1 MLWLI
6 NKSGT
11 PVKYLNKVR
20 KIMNFIIKGYPKE
33 SFYNQKKEDSLL
45 MIRAASVRK
54 LHIIVLGVQTG
65 LKTP

>member
-20 KIMNFIIKGYPKE
+20 KIMNFIILRAT
-33 SFYNQKKEDSLL
+33 QKNPSTIKKKKI
-45 MIRAASVRK
+45 IR
-54 LHIIVLGVQTG
+54 
-65 LKTP
+65 

>member
-20 KIMNFIIKGYPKE
+20 KIMNFIIKGYPKK
-33 SFYNQKKEDSLL
+33 SFYNKKKEDYLV
-45 MIRAASVRK
+45 MIRAALVCK
-54 LHIIVLGVQTG
+54 LHIIVLGVQPG

>member
-20 KIMNFIIKGYPKE
+20 KIMNFIIKGYPKK
-33 SFYNQKKEDSLL
+33 SFYNKKKEDYLV
-45 MIRAASVRK
+45 MIRAALVCN
-54 LHIIVLGVQTG
+54 LHIIVLGVQPG

>member
-11 PVKYLNKVR
+11 PVKYLDKVR
-20 KIMNFIIKGYPKE
+20 KIMNFIIKGYPKK
-33 SFYNQKKEDSLL
+33 SFYNKKKEDSLV
-45 MIRAASVRK
+45 MIRAASVCK
-54 LHIIVLGVQTG
+54 LHIIVLGVQPG

>member
-33 SFYNQKKEDSLL
+33 SFYNKKKKRRLL
-45 MIRAASVRK
+45 GDDQRSI
-54 LHIIVLGVQTG
+54 G
-65 LKTP
+65 L

>member
-20 KIMNFIIKGYPKE
+20 KIMNFIIKGYPKK
-33 SFYNQKKEDSLL
+33 SFYNQKKEDYLV
-45 MIRAASVRK
+45 MIRAALVCK
-54 LHIIVLGVQTG
+54 LHIIVLGVQPG
-65 LKTP
+65 FKTP

>member
-20 KIMNFIIKGYPKE
+20 KIMNFIIKGYPKKILLQ
-33 SFYNQKKEDSLL
+33 YKKRRLL
-45 MIRAASVRK
+45 GDDQSSI
-54 LHIIVLGVQTG
+54 G
-65 LKTP
+65 L

>member
-20 KIMNFIIKGYPKE
+20 KIMNFIIKGYPKK
-33 SFYNQKKEDSLL
+33 SFYNKKKRRLFRDDQSS
-45 MIRAASVRK
+45 I
-54 LHIIVLGVQTG
+54 G
-65 LKTP
+65 L

>member
-20 KIMNFIIKGYPKE
+20 KIMNFIIKGYPKK
-33 SFYNQKKEDSLL
+33 SFYNKKKEDCLV
-45 MIRAASVRK
+45 MIRAALVCK
-54 LHIIVLGVQTG
+54 LHIIVFGVQPG